1 MTYDT
6 GNKNPAPF
14 QINFG
19 ARQKV
24 DIVLGDAYMITV
36 FGLFVNSL
44 SYDCGG
50 DNHQRSSEKENPP
63 LSGREVLPGTV
74 PPVALDHDTRP
85 PMPLDADRH
94 STTPLGFA
102 GTSH

>member
-50 DNHQRSSEKENPP
+50 KNKPP
-63 LSGREVLPGTV
+63 RTVARGGAVGSAYLLSKYKIQSASMRNCI
-74 PPVALDHDTRP
+74 R
-85 PMPLDADRH
+85 
-94 STTPLGFA
+94 
-102 GTSH
+102 